1 MASSRLRGGGGISFI
16 TSALVVVVL
25 NGLVG
30 TEGCNLGTRRGTA
43 VAPLQLLSDCRT
55 ILARKLSIVLQG
67 RFSSSSSSSILRA
80 LTVHHAGLRPALC
93 VCFLPSVCLPPANAH
108 EHCCCQLIT
117 QQQVLLLASST
128 KIAARARN
136 AGKLSCTACSQQQL
150 LKVNATHH
158 VLPPLDN

>member
-30 TEGCNLGTRRGTA
+30 TEGRNLGTRRGTA

-117 QQQVLLLASST
+117 QQQV
-128 KIAARARN
+128 KFWRRRPFF
-136 AGKLSCTACSQQQL
+136 GKKKGLFWVKNVSISIEISIIHG
-150 LKVNATHH
+150 KSGV
-158 VLPPLDN
+158 